1 MSGHRFCSCVH
12 VIESL
17 AVGRP
22 SRAAKNIPLW
32 RQERMLLMPPR
43 RVDLNSWKFD
53 LFLYTSSSSAPYLL
67 DPYVKQQSPIFAPV

>member
-1 MSGHRFCSCVH
+1 
-12 VIESL
+12 
-17 AVGRP
+17 
-22 SRAAKNIPLW
+22 
-32 RQERMLLMPPR
+32 MLLPPR